1 MPNALAWLTGR
12 DDLTGQPDPPFG
24 IDSGRLLARSPL
36 DLGVQNPVLAP
47 YYPSPSE
54 RFSGWISD
62 LLGAG
67 PGASLAK
74 QNFATGVPNLLQATP
89 LGIGL
94 SAADLLHAKAADDPA
109 GVAAAAIGMV
119 PGVGGE
125 ARAAK
130 NLIPWQNE
138 TEKALKMIE
147 HVLEGK
153 PAPQFQP
160 KPLGAKPPQDTD
172 VALSAIEDALNS
184 PDIAK
189 TFASTGPTAASKG
202 TPMSDLEPMDQKKSW
217 MHPEDMVYKEGQ
229 WWQKKGLP
237 NTTKAEAA
245 ALPSKD
251 GYTLFSAASK
261 NVPGSEKDYFVH
273 DPAGNKIGS
282 LTYFP
287 EKDSMPAQWQFS
299 AHGVAPKY
307 NTSLEELM
315 HYIPGW
321 HKQSLPA
328 STTGA
333 KSPIYDYEKDDN
345 GLYHIFDVTSG
356 KTKAVKDTELMAKSW
371 INEQKAKSLGMTLVK
386 NPFTVQENLG
396 GSYDIIHSGTGN
408 TYDVGFKSKM
418 EAENKAKELFN
429 KSQSGV
435 KTIPI
440 TESKSSAAKPFDE
453 VANKDYPQL
462 PNYWKPN
469 PAFDSKVTGLIR
481 KDFSPVDWKNYTP
494 PNARNEAVTPKLAV
508 DPSHVESLGGNSKL
522 ALWKGGSIAG
532 YPQELP
538 DMVSKVAPN
547 SGEPAKEK
555 FEKAFF
561 LADRPSVADS
571 YIVGHDKGPAP
582 YVALPKNV
590 VETDWTD
597 LAKKFKQYAPQATS
611 AAHYSPVLMKYIIDA
626 AREHGA
632 DMAIVHN
639 IHDIG
644 GPQTQYVVLNTNALR
659 APTAKF
665 DPSKLHLRYPL
676 AGLAGAGIYTA
687 AEEGEEKQ

>member
-12 DDLTGQPDPPFG
+12 DDLTGQPDLPFG
-24 IDSGRLLARSPL
+24 IDSERLLARSPL

-130 NLIPWQNE
+130 NLIPWQDE
-138 TEKALKMIE
+138 ADKVVKIIE
-147 HVLEGK
+147 HALAGK
-153 PAPQFQP
+153 PAPQFHSEPSGGAAAPVDIWKVDP
-160 KPLGAKPPQDTD
+160 KMLQIGQQVTAGPGGAVGTFNGISPGGTTLVNWKKAVPKNDTD
-172 VALSAIEDALNS
+172 VVLSAIHDAMNS

-189 TFASTGPTAASKG
+189 TFASTGP
-202 TPMSDLEPMDQKKSW
+202 
-217 MHPEDMVYKEGQ
+217 
-229 WWQKKGLP
+229 
-237 NTTKAEAA
+237 
-245 ALPSKD
+245 
-251 GYTLFSAASK
+251 
-261 NVPGSEKDYFVH
+261 
-273 DPAGNKIGS
+273 
-282 LTYFP
+282 
-287 EKDSMPAQWQFS
+287 
-299 AHGVAPKY
+299 GVAPA
-307 NTSLEELM
+307 M
-315 HYIPGW
+315 
-321 HKQSLPA
+321 PA
-328 STTGA
+328 TTTGA
-333 KSPIYDYEKDDN
+333 KPPIYDYQKDDN
-345 GLYHIFDVTSG
+345 GLYHIFDIESG
-356 KTKAVKDTELMAKSW
+356 KTKAVKDTVLEAKSW
-371 INEQKAKSLGMTLVK
+371 INEQKAKSLGMPLVK

-396 GSYDIIHSGTGN
+396 GFYDIVHSGTGQTHG
-408 TYDVGFKSKM
+408 TYFDSKM
-418 EAENKAKELFN
+418 DAENEAKKLFN
-429 KSQSGV
+429 ESQSGV

-440 TESKSSAAKPFDE
+440 TESKSLAAKPFDE
-453 VANKDYPQL
+453 VANKNYPQL

-508 DPSHVESLGGNSKL
+508 DPSHVESLGGNPNL

-532 YPQELP
+532 YPKELP
-538 DMVSKVAPN
+538 DMTGKVVPN
-547 SGEPAKEK
+547 NGEPAKEK

-571 YIVGHDKGPAP
+571 YIVDHDKGPSP
-582 YVALPKNV
+582 YVALPKSV

-611 AAHYSPVLMKYIIDA
+611 AAHYSPILMKYIIDA

-639 IHDIG
+639 IHDLG